1 MTMMNE
7 TKSGNESSVQEVV
20 RSAHRELT
28 DLMRQRAGIMA
39 RIGTIKKTLSGLAQI
54 FGESVLDDDLLELLD
69 LAPSKRTPGLT
80 RACREVLMSSPIPRT
95 ADEICEIL
103 EHQYADV
110 WQRQKNPIASVT
122 TVLNRLVEYSEA
134 RSDWNEKRKR
144 VWQWCA
150 TEKNSSL
157 LLNDDEDDDLDSS
170 SFENSL

>member
-1 MTMMNE
+1 MSE
-7 TKSGNESSVQEVV
+7 IKSSNQGSVHEVV

-28 DLMRQRAGIMA
+28 ELMRQRAGIMA

-80 RACREVLMSSPIPRT
+80 RACREVLMSSPEPRT
-95 ADEICEIL
+95 AEGICEIL
-103 EHQYADV
+103 ESNYAEV

-134 RSDWNEKRKR
+134 SSDWNEKRKR
-144 VWQWCA
+144 VWKWSA
-150 TEKNSSL
+150 VAEKNSSL
-157 LLNDDEDDDLDSS
+157 LSNNDEDDDLTSPPTYKN
-170 SFENSL
+170 SF

>member
-1 MTMMNE
+1 MMSE
-7 TKSGNESSVQEVV
+7 TKLGNEGSVHEVV

-28 DLMRQRAGIMA
+28 ELMRQRAGIMA

-80 RACREVLMSSPIPRT
+80 RACREVLIASPAPRT
-95 ADEICEIL
+95 AEEICEIL
-103 EHQYADV
+103 QRQYADI

-144 VWQWCA
+144 VWLWCA
-150 TEKNSSL
+150 TPEKNSSL
-157 LLNDDEDDDLDSS
+157 LLNDDEDDELDASS
-170 SFENSL
+170 SFENSI

>member
-1 MTMMNE
+1 MMSEIKPNHQD
-7 TKSGNESSVQEVV
+7 SVQEVV
-20 RSAHRELT
+20 RSAHRELME
-28 DLMRQRAGIMA
+28 LLRQRAGIMA

-80 RACREVLMSSPIPRT
+80 RACREVLMSAPVPRT

-103 EHQYADV
+103 ERQYASV

-134 RSDWNEKRKR
+134 RSGWNEKRKR

-150 TEKNSSL
+150 TSEKGPSHL
-157 LLNDDEDDDLDSS
+157 LKDDEDDLDSPS
-170 SFENSL
+170 SFESPL

>member
-1 MTMMNE
+1 MMSE
-7 TKSGNESSVQEVV
+7 SKSGNESSVHEVV

-28 DLMRQRAGIMA
+28 ELMRQRAGIMA

-80 RACREVLMSSPIPRT
+80 RACREVLIASATPRT

-103 EHQYADV
+103 ERQYADV

-122 TVLNRLVEYSEA
+122 TVLNRLVDYSEA
-134 RSDWNEKRKR
+134 RSDWNDKRKR

-150 TEKNSSL
+150 TSDKSSSL
-157 LLNDDEDDDLDSS
+157 LLNEDEEDDDLDSS
-170 SFENSL
+170 SFGV